1 MGKQERFG
9 TVLNS
14 ASDLYAVVM
23 HFRALVTQ
31 QRLQADW
38 SQTFATTHSNEALI
52 ELKQARTLSTPTVM
66 QREWNQT

>member
-38 SQTFATTHSNEALI
+38 SQTHSNEALI